1 MRARI
6 ARRQRRVS
14 AGRVTSARSPSTTQR
29 EARRHKQLAD
39 EHGEKAE
46 EHAQE
51 ADKAEGGKRRAG
63 QAAGRHDERAAEL
76 EDKL

>member
-1 MRARI
+1 MP
-6 ARRQRRVS
+6 
-14 AGRVTSARSPSTTQR
+14 AGRVISARSPSTTR
-29 EARRHKQLAD
+29 ARPARHKQLAD

-63 QAAGRHDERAAEL
+63 QAAGRHDERATEL